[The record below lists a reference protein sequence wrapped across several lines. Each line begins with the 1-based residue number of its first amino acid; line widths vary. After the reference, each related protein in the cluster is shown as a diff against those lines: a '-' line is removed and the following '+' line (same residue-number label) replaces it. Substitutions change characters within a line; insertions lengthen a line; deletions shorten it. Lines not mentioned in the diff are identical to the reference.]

1 MVIKLPFT
9 ATLKG
14 HVQTLNPLLDK
25 GFRKIRAGRF
35 KIHCARSND
44 APRFGGIYR
53 FLTMCQ
59 KQKTLQINIYRVFK
73 AF

>member
-14 HVQTLNPLLDK
+14 HVQTLNPLLVA
-25 GFRKIRAGRF
+25 GFRKNRAEDF
-35 KIHCARSND
+35 VILFFRSNY
-44 APRFGGIYR
+44 APGFGEFWR
-53 FLTMCQ
+53 FLAICQ
-59 KQKTLQINIYRVFK
+59 KQKTLQINIYRVFR